1 MPVGRSKSGFRRVFN
16 QHGIK
21 TVKNLAGDSPT
32 PLTTAGK
39 KYSESGNWAATIK
52 GHYANLLKKY

>member
-21 TVKNLAGDSPT
+21 TVKNTQRHLGDCVS
-32 PLTTAGK
+32 
-39 KYSESGNWAATIK
+39 
-52 GHYANLLKKY
+52 